1 MSIFNYVFMQKALYV
16 SVILGILLPLLGTV
30 VVLKRQASSPEAMGH
45 SSLVG
50 VSIGLILGY
59 NPVWISVIVCIV
71 FACLIEI
78 LSGYIKRYKEM
89 ATMIILSLGIGLAA
103 VLSSFVKNGAS
114 FNSYLFG
121 SIVAIDDSEI
131 ILVTLIFGL
140 VFSVF
145 LCFYH
150 QICYIIIDEKGALLD
165 GINLKFI
172 KFIVNLLVALVV
184 AISARIVGTL
194 IVSSMMVIPVAC
206 AMQLA
211 NSYRKLV
218 ILSCSFSVLYML
230 CGLIISY
237 YFDLKPG
244 GTMVLLSIIGLLSIL
259 VINKIFYVIG
269 RIKDVSE

>member
-1 MSIFNYVFMQKALYV
+1 MNIFNYVFMQKALYI
-16 SVILGILLPLLGTV
+16 SIILGILLPLLGNV

-121 SIVAIDDSEI
+121 SIVAIEDNEI
-131 ILVTLIFGL
+131 ILITLIFIFVISL
-140 VFSVF
+140 F
-145 LCFYH
+145 LFFYH
-150 QICYIIIDEKGALLD
+150 QICYTIIDEKGALLD
-165 GINLKFI
+165 GINLKLI
-172 KFIVNLLVALVV
+172 KFITNLLVALVV

-194 IVSSMMVIPVAC
+194 IVSSMMIIPVAC

-211 NSYRKLV
+211 NSYYKLV
-218 ILSCSFSVLYML
+218 ISSCFLGILYMTL
-230 CGLIISY
+230 GLIISY

-244 GTMVLLSIIGLLSIL
+244 GTMVLLSITGLLSIL
-259 VINKIFYVIG
+259 AINKILYIMG
-269 RIKDVSE
+269 GKKDVSV